1 VGVVSF
7 GEGCAKPGVPSMYT
21 RVSAYA
27 SWIEATICAIS
38 ANPPSS
44 CGTGGGGGG
53 TDDGTDDGGTDDGD
67 DDGYTS
73 EGGSC
78 FSGHTIVS
86 VEGRGDMLMDRVK
99 VGDNVLTAN
108 GKYSM
113 VYSFG
118 HFAPSQRGI
127 YLQIKTTSFE
137 KPIELTSDHLIFILT
152 EKGRS
157 LVPAGDIKV
166 GDSLVTTHAVARV
179 LAIRKVYRRG
189 AYSPLT
195 TTGDIAV
202 NGVIAS
208 TYVTRSWL
216 NGKVSP
222 QMLHWLQHGAS
233 LPYRVY
239 CAMVGGCQA
248 ETYDKA
254 TGFSPWVVFWYRLE
268 QWHLGLHGALQAV
281 FLFVLVVPTLFTI
294 AVGKL
299 MTASS
304 AWSFVHFF
312 AALVAFVAWKKSD
325 KKRSDKGDKK

>member
-7 GEGCAKPGVPSMYT
+7 GEGCAEPGVPGVYT
-21 RVSAYA
+21 RVSAFA
-27 SWIEATICAIS
+27 SWIEKTICAIS

-44 CGTGGGGGG
+44 CGSGGG
-53 TDDGTDDGGTDDGD
+53 TGEEGTDGGGTDDGD
-67 DDGYTS
+67 DDGYTI
-73 EGGSC
+73 EDGSC
-78 FSGHTIVS
+78 FSGQAMVS
-86 VEGRGDMLMDRVK
+86 VKGRGDIPMDRVK

-113 VYSFG
+113 IYSFG
-118 HFAPSQRGI
+118 HFAPSQREI
-127 YLQIKTTSFE
+127 YLQIKTNTFE
-137 KPIELTSDHLIFILT
+137 KPIELTSEHLIFIHT

-157 LVPAGDIKV
+157 LIPARDVKV
-166 GDSLVTTHAVARV
+166 DDFLVTTHAIAKV
-179 LAIRKVYRRG
+179 LSIHKVHRQG

-195 TTGDIAV
+195 TTGDIVV

-239 CAMVGGCQA
+239 CAMVGGCQE
-248 ETYDKA
+248 ETYDKS
-254 TGFSPWVVFWYRLE
+254 TGFSPWVMFWYRLE
-268 QWHLGLHGALQAV
+268 QWQLGLHGTLQAV
-281 FLFVLVVPTLFTI
+281 FLLLLVVPVLFTI
-294 AVGKL
+294 TLGKL

-304 AWSFVHFF
+304 AWSLVHFF
-312 AALVAFVAWKKSD
+312 AALVAFVAWKESD
-325 KKRSDKGDKK
+325 KKRSDKRDKK